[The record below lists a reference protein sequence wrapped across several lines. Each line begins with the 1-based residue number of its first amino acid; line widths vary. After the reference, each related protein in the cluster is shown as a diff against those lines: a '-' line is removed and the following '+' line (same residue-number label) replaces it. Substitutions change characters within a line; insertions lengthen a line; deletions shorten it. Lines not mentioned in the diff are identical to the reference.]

1 MNADVLMFILF
12 IIFLSIVMYL
22 NRKKL
27 HIEKIFFPLLY
38 IIMYRTKFG
47 LGFMDRSAK
56 RFSRFWKWFGYT
68 GIVVGF
74 IGMIFSVYGLI
85 RNIYNLWYVPGT
97 NAGIGLVL
105 PGVKIPGLP
114 YLGFWHWIIA
124 IFILALVHEFSHG
137 ILARLY
143 NLKIKSSGLA
153 VLGVLLPII
162 PAAFVEP
169 DEKKLFKKKKKE
181 QLSVLAAGPFSN
193 LVLAG
198 IIFLISLFLFTPLFN
213 LMYNF
218 NGVVVYSTVENY
230 PMNLSGVNA
239 GEKIISINNM
249 NVLNVDDFKKIM
261 SNVKA
266 GENILLKTNKT
277 DYNIKTIEN
286 PKEEGKAYLGV
297 SVVPEKYELKFKNL
311 RFLTGTISWFAMLFS
326 WIFLLNFLIALVNL
340 LPLPVV
346 DGGRMM
352 YLAVLGL
359 VKDEKTA
366 KKIFSVIAFLCL
378 LLIILNIPKVLG
390 FVKLLFG

>member
-12 IIFLSIVMYL
+12 IIFLSIIMYI

-56 RFSRFWKWFGYT
+56 RFSKFWKWFGYT
-68 GIVVGF
+68 GIAVGF
-74 IGMIFSVYGLI
+74 IGMIFSLYGLI
-85 RNIYNLWYVPGT
+85 RNVYALWYVPGAS
-97 NAGIGLVL
+97 AGIGLVL

-114 YLGFWHWIIA
+114 YLGFWHWIIT

-153 VLGVLLPII
+153 ILGVLLPIV

-198 IIFLISLFLFTPLFN
+198 IIFLIYLFLFTPLFN

-218 NGVVVYSTVENY
+218 SGVIVYNTIENY
-230 PMNLSGVNA
+230 PMNLSGVNV

-249 NVLNVDDFKKIM
+249 NILNVDDFKKAM

-277 DYNIKTIEN
+277 EYNIKTAEN
-286 PKEEGKAYLGV
+286 PTEKGKAYLGV
-297 SVVPEKYELKFKNL
+297 SVVPEKSELKFKNL
-311 RFLTGTISWFAMLFS
+311 RFLAGTISWFAMLFS
-326 WIFLLNFLIALVNL
+326 WIFILNFLIALVNL

-346 DGGRMM
+346 DGGRML
-352 YLAVLGL
+352 YLAILGF
-359 VKDEKTA
+359 VKDEKKA